1 MRPYGGG
8 PIRVPMSA
16 MLLLILLFLR
26 LGGWGRVGWGK
37 GPTLSLGLLLS
48 FSPSRLDKWIGS
60 RGAGDSPDIRPMM
73 FYTLSF

>member
-1 MRPYGGG
+1 MRPYGRG

-48 FSPSRLDKWIGS
+48 FSLPFEARQMDRIKEG
-60 RGAGDSPDIRPMM
+60 
-73 FYTLSF
+73 

>member
-1 MRPYGGG
+1 VCPYGRG

-26 LGGWGRVGWGK
+26 LGGWGRVGE

-48 FSPSRLDKWIGS
+48 FSLPFEARQMDRIKR
-60 RGAGDSPDIRPMM
+60 RGG
-73 FYTLSF
+73 